1 MGISREELQSKVNEI
16 IFNFGKEYL
25 NVLSQY
31 NEIKN
36 NEDYSEKYKENKRNE
51 FLERV
56 KKSRKE
62 SYDKALDVVNTER
75 KKVEDEKKKETKLS
89 IEEKTLKALEK
100 NNLIQMAIIRTKGAA
115 VDILRKVYQ
124 ESNLDEDVKT
134 IILSELSSRKEKSDE
149 EIILERELKHTV
161 DIFGVVEE
169 NITNKIRDTDMV
181 QVSLGNMRSISKDFN
196 IRLGDDYFSL
206 KEKTEHYFNSQDL

>member
-62 SYDKALDVVNTER
+62 SYDKALDMVNTER

-134 IILSELSSRKEKSDE
+134 IILSELSGRKEKLDE

-196 IRLGDDYFSL
+196 IGLGDDYFSL
-206 KEKTEHYFNSQDL
+206 KEKTEHYFNS

>member
-115 VDILRKVYQ
+115 VDTLRKVYY

-206 KEKTEHYFNSQDL
+206 KEKTEHYFNS

>member
-169 NITNKIRDTDMV
+169 NIINKIRDTDMV

-206 KEKTEHYFNSQDL
+206 KEKTEHYFNS

>member
-206 KEKTEHYFNSQDL
+206 KEKTEHYFNS

>member
-134 IILSELSSRKEKSDE
+134 IILSELSGRKEKLDE

-206 KEKTEHYFNSQDL
+206 KEKTEHYFNS